1 MKTEQEL
8 DIRVK
13 GGRKEG
19 VFVMHFFCSGIA
31 QSVSFVSTRDR
42 QSDGE
47 KVNMSCDRWKAED
60 SVLFFIYT
68 PVFSSQF
75 NKHK

>member
-1 MKTEQEL
+1 MFL
-8 DIRVK
+8 
-13 GGRKEG
+13 
-19 VFVMHFFCSGIA
+19 
-31 QSVSFVSTRDR
+31 SFVSTRDR

-47 KVNMSCDRWKAED
+47 KVNISCDRWKAED
-60 SVLFFIYT
+60 NVLFFIYT